1 MPVDLLNWL
10 RPDVHDHGHD
20 AHDHGHQAGTLHHGG
35 VRADVGPQALNH
47 FDAPDTFA
55 LRVPGNRSFARSS
68 AFLLGPEAGISPAST
83 RSSASKFLIRAEDS
97 AHELKSAALQPTSGS
112 SLRATS
118 FLFEKKGLVDFIHS
132 VPAAALVPLHAASIV
147 CSLPGHI
154 AFELGEGYFFGF
166 EKGFALAFTGKTLG
180 TIAAFAVGRSA
191 DCLGGLRESIR
202 EKLQDWPLAKKA
214 AKGVESGG
222 HASVFLVRIAP
233 LPCVVKNYSLSLLTE
248 IPWSVFLPGTIAG
261 LLPTTAAHVYA
272 GTLAPSMTQL
282 MSGQGAAMKMVAVV
296 GTVSGVSFCSLLAA
310 YLLHSQ
316 LDSAD
321 EKDEPEAAQEE
332 PEQVV
337 FKPCPNAAPRQQKVE
352 TVKLFSR
359 PQTDHSA
366 SQSTGQ

>member
-1 MPVDLLNWL
+1 MPVDLLSWL
-10 RPDVHDHGHD
+10 WPDHEHGHY
-20 AHDHGHQAGTLHHGG
+20 AHDHVREASMLIHRG
-35 VRADVGPQALNH
+35 VRADVGPHALNH
-47 FDAPDTFA
+47 LDASDFFSA
-55 LRVPGNRSFARSS
+55 QMPGSHKFARAS
-68 AFLLGPEAGISPAST
+68 AFLHGPEGGISTAFT
-83 RSSASKFLIRAEDS
+83 KSSASKFLIRAEES
-97 AHELKSAALQPTSGS
+97 ADEVNSASLHTASGS
-112 SLRATS
+112 SLRATA
-118 FLFEKKGLVDFIHS
+118 FLFEKKNVVDFIHS

-154 AFELGEGYFFGF
+154 AFELGEGYLFGF
-166 EKGFALAFTGKTLG
+166 EKGFALAFVGKTLG

-191 DCLGGLRESIR
+191 NFLGGLRESVR

-214 AKGVESGG
+214 AKGVENGG

-272 GTLAPSMTQL
+272 GTLAPSVSQI
-282 MSGQGAAMKMVAVV
+282 MSGQGAAMKMVAVI

-316 LDSAD
+316 FDSAD
-321 EKDEPEAAQEE
+321 EKDKSEADQDE

-337 FKPCPNAAPRQQKVE
+337 FKPCPNAEPRREKVE
-352 TVKLFSR
+352 TVKLFTR
-359 PQTDHSA
+359 PQIAPKT
-366 SQSTGQ
+366 SQSTSQ